1 MSMWEEFPPITTA
14 EWEAAIR
21 ADLKGPDDE
30 RKLIWHTD
38 EGIAVRPY
46 YRREDLPGTTG
57 QARFMGEWRAGTA
70 AEIPKDAVRGDVL
83 HEQGATSVQQIGY
96 AVAESDGK
104 RDTFVFATGS
114 NYFFEIAK
122 LRAARQLWARISPR
136 PMVIWSRTSLA
147 NKSLYDP
154 SANLIRC
161 TTEATSAVLGG
172 CDVLLVDAARFPAHL
187 ADSLVRI
194 LGEESHFEVVSDP
207 GGGSYYIE
215 ALTASIAKEAWKVY
229 ESGLGTRDAAIAA
242 ARAAK
247 EKNVARR
254 KRTLV
259 GVNHYPDL
267 TEVLPADAAL
277 PATPWRMAEPY
288 EAIRR
293 KVEKLGKRPRVL
305 LLQRG
310 DATMRMARANFCL
323 DFFGCAGFDVHMSE
337 MLEPADLVV
346 LCSSDAEYPTLAKE
360 ICPQTKAP
368 VVVAGNPKEQMET
381 LMALGVKDFLH
392 VGVNAIEVL
401 SRWQEALA

>member
-1 MSMWEEFPPITTA
+1 
-14 EWEAAIR
+14 
-21 ADLKGPDDE
+21 
-30 RKLIWHTD
+30 
-38 EGIAVRPY
+38 
-46 YRREDLPGTTG
+46 
-57 QARFMGEWRAGTA
+57 
-70 AEIPKDAVRGDVL
+70 
-83 HEQGATSVQQIGY
+83 
-96 AVAESDGK
+96 
-104 RDTFVFATGS
+104 
-114 NYFFEIAK
+114 
-122 LRAARQLWARISPR
+122 
-136 PMVIWSRTSLA
+136 MVIWSRTSLA

-172 CDVLLVDAARFPAHL
+172 CDVLVVDAARFSPHL
-187 ADSLVRI
+187 ADSLMRI
-194 LGEESHFEVVSDP
+194 LREESHLEVVSDP

-229 ESGLGTRDAAIAA
+229 DSGLGTRDAAIAA

-310 DATMRMARANFCL
+310 DAKMRLARANFCL

-337 MLEPADLVV
+337 TLEPADLVV

-381 LMALGVKDFLH
+381 LMALGVKDFVH
-392 VGVNAIEVL
+392 VGVNAVEVL
-401 SRWQEALA
+401 SRWQEALS